1 MNENKHLFDRSD
13 YNMTEYRS
21 RDDSNKKVVNKFK
34 DETNG
39 VPIVEFTGLRSKM
52 YSILLDDGKEKKT
65 GKGIKKCILKKNIA
79 HDDYKNTLFSSKIED
94 QRRTVSFNNLRSRD
108 HNIFMLRI
116 TKTGLSC
123 FDDKRFLFDDG
134 ISSYAYG
141 HYRIKT

>member
-1 MNENKHLFDRSD
+1 
-13 YNMTEYRS
+13 
-21 RDDSNKKVVNKFK
+21 
-34 DETNG
+34 
-39 VPIVEFTGLRSKM
+39 M

-79 HDDYKNTLFSSKIED
+79 HDDYKNTLFSNVKED
-94 QRRTVSFNNLRSRD
+94 QRKSVSFNNLRSKD
-108 HNIFMLRI
+108 HTIYMLRI

-123 FDDKRFLFDDG
+123 YDDKRYLQEDG